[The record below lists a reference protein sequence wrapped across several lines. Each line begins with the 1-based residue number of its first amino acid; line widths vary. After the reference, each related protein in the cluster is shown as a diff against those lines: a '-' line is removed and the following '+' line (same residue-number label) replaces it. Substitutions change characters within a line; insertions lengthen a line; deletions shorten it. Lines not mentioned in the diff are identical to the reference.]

1 MYEIFETK
9 HNSHI
14 SKCKRLDSSIRTKNI
29 FILTYKENIMRMESP
44 EINSCKCG
52 QIIYNKG
59 AKNIQPSLCIHW
71 VLLLGPATD
80 TKNSWILKHHSWLS
94 ISTNFTTTEPTTEHV
109 LSLLVG

>member
-80 TKNSWILKHHSWLS
+80 TKKFMD
-94 ISTNFTTTEPTTEHV
+94 TQAP
-109 LSLLVG
+109 